1 MLTADIKNVKTDYY
15 PCSFN
20 GWSGQCTRTA
30 AVHLLLL
37 QFRHC
42 SFISENDPF
51 LFNKTQSTEVIG
63 TGFIINQKWNIN
75 CQYVFPAN
83 TTYSPFYTLNESRAS
98 LGINYIF

>member
-1 MLTADIKNVKTDYY
+1 MSAGFSFIYSSYSNQAFKSSQTDI
-15 PCSFN
+15 
-20 GWSGQCTRTA
+20 
-30 AVHLLLL
+30 
-37 QFRHC
+37 
-42 SFISENDPF
+42 ISENDPF